1 MAEIL
6 VTDDDPNI
14 RELLT
19 DLLEGEGFQVRT
31 AEDGAKA
38 LTAVKQKKPDLLILD
53 IMMPNKSGYDV
64 CREIRQTDPLLP
76 ILMLT
81 AKSEDVDKVLGLE
94 RGADDYMTK
103 PFSPQELLARVRALL
118 RRATAQAP
126 APAVPSPFETAFK
139 FGKRHTV
146 DPKRFVIVDARKHET
161 KLSKRELGIIRH
173 FAEHPGE
180 VIEREFLLQ
189 RFWGY
194 GVNGEINVTTRTVDT
209 HIYEIR
215 EKLGTEKS
223 LIATVHGI
231 GWRYDG

>member
-6 VTDDDPNI
+6 VADDDLHI

-19 DLLEGEGFQVRT
+19 DLLEGEGYAVRT
-31 AEDGAKA
+31 AEDGAQTLA
-38 LTAVKQKKPDLLILD
+38 AIARKKPDILLLD
-53 IMMPNKSGYDV
+53 VMMPNKSGYDV
-64 CREIRQTDPLLP
+64 CREIRQNDPLLP

-81 AKSEDVDKVLGLE
+81 AKSEDIDKVLGLE

-103 PFSPQELLARVRALL
+103 PFSPQELLARIRAML

-126 APAVPSPFETAFK
+126 VTEPSPFENAFK
-139 FGKRHTV
+139 FGKHHTV
-146 DPKRFVIVDARKHET
+146 DPKRFVIIDARKHET

-180 VIEREFLLQ
+180 VAEREFLLQ
-189 RFWGY
+189 KFWGY
-194 GVNGEINVTTRTVDT
+194 EGANKVTTRTVDT

-215 EKLGTEKS
+215 EKLGADKAQ
-223 LIATVHGI
+223 IVTVHGI
-231 GWRYDG
+231 GWRYDD